1 MISSK
6 NKFIVSAN
14 FFLFLFFTSVIF
26 TYSSSQILTFDF
38 AGLAGS
44 EATANSNFNH
54 ANLNSSTIS
63 RGAGL
68 TATANA
74 DRFNAE
80 SWATGSIANAVT
92 GNDYMQFTITP
103 QAGYLFTVSSI
114 TIQLQ
119 RSGTGLTQIALRS
132 SLDSYATNLD
142 GTKNV
147 SDITTTQSFTFT
159 FAQTPACNVAVT
171 YRLYGYA
178 EATTGTGGPGDG
190 IGDDIVV
197 NGSVSLCPS
206 VTTGAITGGPFTV
219 GCLTDDA
226 GVVAFTSSGTFD
238 VENNYSVELSNSAGS
253 FAAPTV
259 IGTLVSNSNSGN
271 INFTIPPGMSTS
283 GSYKVRVTSSNP
295 SLIGTESAAISITL
309 SGGPCNTITT
319 GALSAASYTVSC
331 LSGTTGS
338 IVFTSTGTFNAGN
351 NYVAELSDASGNFG
365 SPVTIGSLSSTSNTG
380 TINFA
385 LSSGLSGASY
395 KVRVVSTNPGYI
407 GSESAAFTINLT
419 GGPCGPLFYETFD
432 EANNSTSGIDNV
444 GGVAWSTTCPTCIDA
459 NDYFKVESGTLTNRD
474 SNGPAVFSTG
484 SINISSCS
492 ESFYIKMDI
501 QALGDMEQCAASPAN
516 NAIDFVSLEY
526 RINGGTWI
534 GAPGHYN
541 CGATD
546 GFNSTTVIY
555 DLSGSGSTTYNS
567 GCIPKGNTLELRITT
582 QAWASDEYWKIDNIE
597 VGCMSC
603 IILPISLTYFSGT
616 CLENNEIDFVWET
629 ASESNNN
636 YFTLEK
642 TVDGINFEEIARIEG
657 AGNSYSVKNYS
668 YKLDNLRNFENYF
681 RLKQTDYD
689 GNSTYSNIIS
699 AICSEG
705 NKLQIY
711 PNPSNGTFIVSGY
724 SRNAHLVVF
733 NDLGQHIL
741 TKETTEYSSQL
752 DLSNYSDGIYFL
764 HILSV
769 DESKTIKLILSK

>member
-68 TATANA
+68 TAPANA

-80 SWATGSIANAVT
+80 SWATGSIGNAVT

-103 QAGYLFTVSSI
+103 QTGYLFTVSSI

-190 IGDDIVV
+190 TGDDIVV
-197 NGSVSLCPS
+197 NGTVSVCPS
-206 VTTGAITGGPFTV
+206 VTTGAISGSPFTV
-219 GCLTDDA
+219 GCVTDA
-226 GVVAFTSSGTFD
+226 LGSVAFTSIGTFD
-238 VENNYSVELSNSAGS
+238 SQNNYSVQLSNSSGS
-253 FAAPTV
+253 FASPLV
-259 IGTLVSNSNSGN
+259 IGTLASNANSGS
-271 INFTIPPGMSTS
+271 ISITIPS
-283 GSYKVRVTSSNP
+283 GFSSGTGYKVRVVSSDP
-295 SLIGTESAAISITL
+295 ILIGTESASFSISLTG
-309 SGGPCNTITT
+309 SPCNTITT
-319 GALSAASYTVSC
+319 GALSSTSYTVSC
-331 LSGTTGS
+331 TAGATGS
-338 IVFTSTGTFNAGN
+338 VSFTSSGTFNAGN
-351 NYVAELSDASGNFG
+351 IYNAELSDPSGSFAT
-365 SPVTIGSLSSTSNTG
+365 PMTIGSLTSSANTG

-385 LSSGLSGASY
+385 LSSGLSGTGY
-395 KVRVVSTNPGYI
+395 KIRVVSTNPGYI
-407 GSESAAFTINLT
+407 GSESGAFTINLT
-419 GGPCGPLFYETFD
+419 GGPCGPLFLETFN
-432 EANNSTSGIDNV
+432 EADNSTSGTDNV

-501 QALGDMEQCAASPAN
+501 QAIGGMEQCAASPAN